1 VQVFPAG
8 KFYNDLNNLRKKNFS
23 SPATPDNWVH
33 NPLGKQDPNYR
44 AWWWHN
50 VKPKLDQLVP
60 HSEQAKIEA
69 TLAKKVPPPPSP
81 AEVEAHDLA
90 YQGSRIEEDQPR
102 PLPQLAKGGPRAS
115 RLDQGSGAN
124 RSAATSRPPPA
135 RAHNP
140 KCPRCGGRRYRWKPG
155 GPENAP
161 RNGRNP
167 SYARGK
173 GTGTGLA

>member
-1 VQVFPAG
+1 MRRAGFPAG

-90 YQGSRIEEDQPR
+90 YQRRMRKDHGLRKTSPGRY
-102 PLPQLAKGGPRAS
+102 
-115 RLDQGSGAN
+115 LDW
-124 RSAATSRPPPA
+124 
-135 RAHNP
+135 P
-140 KCPRCGGRRYRWKPG
+140 KR
-155 GPENAP
+155 
-161 RNGRNP
+161 
-167 SYARGK
+167 
-173 GTGTGLA
+173 T